1 MSRVG
6 IFSAA
11 LNPGALMAR
20 GSVPGLGGMSTAAVG
35 GVAVLLACWPVLV
48 WYVRGSADGSNDPW
62 GLLAL
67 ATAAWVLWRAPSTPV
82 PQQPWALPA
91 LGMAAY
97 TLATLAG
104 APMALRALCVAGA
117 LVALGSAWRL
127 GRRLDV
133 PLLGLALLALP
144 LTATLQFYAGYPLR
158 VLAGTLALVLLQGNG
173 LAVTLEGAVLWWDG
187 RQIAIDAPCSGIRM
201 LWAGA
206 YLMVAASALFR
217 FSTGQTL
224 CAAALTLTT
233 VVAANALRA
242 AALFYLE
249 AGLVPLPA
257 WTHEAAGMAV
267 FLAAGC
273 TIVAGLHRIGR
284 FSRKGAV
291 C

>member
-1 MSRVG
+1 MGDNRRVNAP
-6 IFSAA
+6 FV
-11 LNPGALMAR
+11 NQP
-20 GSVPGLGGMSTAAVG
+20 GSVASPLTARILAAIDAAGGHLSFERFMGLALYEPGLGYYASGTLKFGHDDVRNALERA
-35 GVAVLLACWPVLV
+35 LV
-48 WYVRGSADGSNDPW
+48 P
-62 GLLAL
+62 
-67 ATAAWVLWRAPSTPV
+67 
-82 PQQPWALPA
+82 LP
-91 LGMAAY
+91 
-97 TLATLAG
+97 G
-104 APMALRALCVAGA
+104 APV
-117 LVALGSAWRL
+117 V
-127 GRRLDV
+127 
-133 PLLGLALLALP
+133 
-144 LTATLQFYAGYPLR
+144 
-158 VLAGTLALVLLQGNG
+158 ALVLLQGNG

-273 TIVAGLHRIGR
+273 TIVAGLHRIDR